1 MSMAAA
7 PGRADED
14 HATADPVERAAIRR
28 AAAHL
33 IWFLVL
39 LYLLNNID
47 RTNVGFATLTMNK
60 DLGLSAQTFGVAVG
74 IFYLGY
80 LLCEIPSNILLVKVG
95 ARRSL
100 ARMAIGSGL
109 ITMLTA
115 FVQGPISFYILRFLL
130 GVAEAGYLVGIV
142 LYLSYWFP
150 TAYRARYNA
159 LFMLSLPLAFTVS
172 SALAGAILGLD
183 GTFGI
188 AGWQWLFLLE
198 GAPAVVAGFVS
209 LWYLADYPKDAAWLS
224 DAERRALAAA
234 MSREGPPRAKEAHV
248 ARMVREL
255 PTLLRNPV
263 VMTCGMIYLALN
275 FGLISL
281 TSWAPS
287 VISTFGLPVTQ
298 VGFVTMIA
306 PLTAAVIMIFW
317 GRWSDQRQERVI
329 NTTVALFIGAAGWA
343 LAALAQ
349 TPVLVVCGFVLAA
362 IGVYATYAISFAI
375 SQTYVSPESRPV
387 AIALIGVLGNI
398 GGVFVPMIVGY
409 IKTATGSFSAGFLLV
424 AAVMALAG
432 ALTYRLKGILARQA
446 AVAVSVVP

>member
-1 MSMAAA
+1 MTMDVA
-7 PGRADED
+7 PSQPDQDQGAE
-14 HATADPVERAAIRR
+14 PSEERNAVRR
-28 AAAHL
+28 AALHL

-80 LLCEIPSNILLVKVG
+80 LFCEIPSNIILAKIG

-100 ARMAIGSGL
+100 ARMAISSGL
-109 ITMLTA
+109 VTMLTA
-115 FVQGPISFYILRFLL
+115 FVQGPISFYIVRFLL

-150 TAYRARYNA
+150 AAYRARYNA
-159 LFMLSLPLAFTVS
+159 LFMLSLPLAFSLS
-172 SALAGAILGLD
+172 SALAGTILGLN

-198 GAPAVVAGFVS
+198 GTPAVIVGIIS
-209 LWYLADYPKDAAWLS
+209 LWYLADRPRDAAWLS
-224 DAERRALAAA
+224 EAQRRALETALAKDA
-234 MSREGPPRAKEAHV
+234 PPQAKEAHV
-248 ARMVREL
+248 ARMLREL
-255 PTLLRNPV
+255 PIFLRNPV

-281 TSWAPS
+281 TSWMPS

-306 PLTAAVIMIFW
+306 PLTAAVVMVFW
-317 GRWSDQRQERVI
+317 GRWSDQRQERVV
-329 NTTVALFIGAAGWA
+329 NTSVALFIGAAGWA

-349 TPVLVVCGFVLAA
+349 TPVLIVCGFVLAA

-375 SQTYVSPESRPV
+375 SQTYVAPESRPV
-387 AIALIGVLGNI
+387 AIALIGVVGNI
-398 GGVFVPMIVGY
+398 GGVFVPMIIGY
-409 IKTATGSFSAGFLLV
+409 IKTTTGSFSAGFLMV
-424 AAVMALAG
+424 AAVMAIAG
-432 ALTYRLKGILARQA
+432 VLTYRLKGVIAREAVLAGLA
-446 AVAVSVVP
+446 A